1 MRKVFWSILEM
12 LETIA
17 IAVAAVI
24 LVRTFVAQP
33 FLVSGSS
40 MIPTF
45 HNGDYLLV
53 DELTYRFRPPERGE
67 VIVLRYPKDPSEYFI
82 KRVIGLPG
90 ETVLIKNGHVIVV
103 DKGKEI
109 VLNEPYIDQPMVAQN
124 FSETLG
130 PNEYFV
136 MGDNR
141 NYSYDSRS
149 WGPVPSNDIVG
160 LVRLRL
166 WPIQSVKAFGAPS
179 YGAWTAIATGTTAT
193 ATGTAQ

>member
-1 MRKVFWSILEM
+1 MRKVLWSILEM

-45 HNGDYLLV
+45 QNGDYLLV
-53 DELTYRFRPPERGE
+53 DELTYHFRAPERGE
-67 VIVLRYPKDPSEYFI
+67 VIVLKYPKDPSEYFI

-90 ETVLIKNGHVIVV
+90 ETVIIQSGHVTVV
-103 DKGKEI
+103 DQGKKI
-109 VLNEPYIDQPMVAQN
+109 VLNEPYIDQPMVAQS
-124 FSETLG
+124 FTETLG

-149 WGPVPSNDIVG
+149 WGPVPSSDIVG
-160 LVRLRL
+160 VVRLRL
-166 WPIQSVKAFGAPS
+166 WPIQTAEAFGAPS
-179 YGAWTAIATGTTAT
+179 YGTSSTIVASSTAA
-193 ATGTAQ
+193 AQ